1 MGGKLELAGSINY
14 LKAEVQDSLFA
25 RLLLHT
31 DKRTQ
36 TEYLGEGIIQESVG
50 RSRHYDTEATHVVTK
65 ISYGASAVRT
75 LNCLPVSLLH
85 VTCDLRHRSMVAMSP
100 SQPATW
106 VDG

>member
-75 LNCLPVSLLH
+75 LNCLPACYMLH
-85 VTCDLRHRSMVAMSP
+85 ATCDVGPWLP
-100 SQPATW
+100 CQPASLATW
-106 VDG
+106 MDG